1 MYLFL
6 QQAKITLDA
15 YLISILNIKSSK
27 KSMKSIYNKIQHGKF
42 KVRH

>member
-15 YLISILNIKSSK
+15 YLINILNIKSSK
-27 KSMKSIYNKIQHGKF
+27 KSMKRIYNNIQHGKF